1 MADVLN
7 TSLRENLGKR
17 ESRRLRAKGE
27 IPAELYG
34 HGQPNTHLSLSA
46 TQVRAAVQHGAH
58 LIELQGAVS
67 ESALIKEVQWDAF
80 GYEVVHLDLTRVS
93 AEETVEVTLH
103 VELKGT
109 APGVKAG
116 GVIQHVLH
124 DVKILCPAG
133 LIPDKLEAKVGNLQ
147 VGDHLTA
154 GQLELPKGATLI
166 TDADQAVVHCV
177 VPQAQD
183 ELAAGAGETI
193 EPELIRKAKDS
204 DEEESE

>member
-80 GYEVVHLDLTRVS
+80 GYEVVHLDLTRGS

-103 VELKGT
+103 V
-109 APGVKAG
+109 
-116 GVIQHVLH
+116 
-124 DVKILCPAG
+124 
-133 LIPDKLEAKVGNLQ
+133 
-147 VGDHLTA
+147 
-154 GQLELPKGATLI
+154 
-166 TDADQAVVHCV
+166 
-177 VPQAQD
+177 
-183 ELAAGAGETI
+183 
-193 EPELIRKAKDS
+193 
-204 DEEESE
+204 